1 MTCGGRFSQRGSGV
15 RHDIRRGVLVVAV
28 LSAVSPGCAS
38 VEWTQEL
45 FAKRQVEVDDHFAR
59 VETAARQQSK
69 RIDQVEVQV
78 AKLDERVTETR
89 ELVGNTST
97 PAPAVAR
104 STPPGAESPPPP
116 RRIPRTARTLVAVVQ
131 VPFGFDR
138 ADLDPAAKAALT
150 PILDEMRRNTGLTI
164 DLEGSTDLVGSAD
177 YNLKLSERRV
187 EAVRRYLLGR
197 GVARAR
203 IVGSTARGPLAD
215 VAVKDDSKRRVMVK
229 LMSSTE

>member
-1 MTCGGRFSQRGSGV
+1 MSRMVLATLTLAALAACGRGDRS
-15 RHDIRRGVLVVAV
+15 DVA
-28 LSAVSPGCAS
+28 SADGLNRDLQLAP
-38 VEWTQEL
+38 
-45 FAKRQVEVDDHFAR
+45 VDTSATLNDRTSAD
-59 VETAARQQSK
+59 TATSTTPSTPAPAPTSSK
-69 RIDQVEVQV
+69 
-78 AKLDERVTETR
+78 KETR
-89 ELVGNTST
+89 ELVGNASA

-104 STPPGAESPPPP
+104 STPPGPESTPPPG
-116 RRIPRTARTLVAVVQ
+116 RIPRAARTLVAVVQ

-150 PILDEMRRNTGLTI
+150 PILEEMRHNTGLTI
-164 DLEGSTDLVGSAD
+164 DLEGSTDAVGSVD